1 MENLILISNSTLF
14 NIVFAL
20 LVLIFF
26 IFLIKRYL
34 KIHGKVIKYLYFLF
48 FIILYKIISM
58 NISELNS
65 PKALGIF
72 YVILSFSLIKFIDIL
87 INESYYKNKKNL
99 EVPHLIRNIIVVLA
113 FSISFL
119 MILKNFFNVNLTS
132 LLTTSAIL
140 SAVIGLAVQ
149 DTLTT
154 FIAGL
159 VLTSDKSIEL
169 GDTVIIQDIIG
180 KVIDT
185 NWRSTKLQKA
195 GGGMVS
201 IPNNLILKEITINY
215 LKKSNII
222 ITIKVSASYNDPPN
236 KVKKLLLRVAFKNPS
251 VLRDPE
257 PFVIIT
263 GFGESS
269 VNYELKVCIFEE
281 YLRRIIIET
290 ELYSS
295 IWYTFR
301 REGIKIP
308 YSIREILTPNDL
320 KESPSEILKSYFQN
334 VEFFK
339 TLKNEDLEK
348 LQQITKIKTYGKDEF
363 IFLQNDPGDS
373 FFIIKSGKVC
383 VVLEDKELAC
393 LSEGDFFGEMS
404 LLTGNPR
411 NASVKATED
420 TEVLVIK
427 KDEFKGLIQKNEA
440 LFNNVLEF
448 LTKREEEQLKFRREL
463 DISKQKHKSDEDV
476 KKTIFEKLVGFFEI

>member
-1 MENLILISNSTLF
+1 MENLILITNNTLF
-14 NIVFAL
+14 HIGTTLFL
-20 LVLIFF
+20 LIFF

-34 KIHGKVIKYLYFLF
+34 KNHGKIIKYLYFLF
-48 FIILYKIISM
+48 FIIIYKIFSL
-58 NISELNS
+58 NIDKLNS
-65 PKALGIF
+65 SKALGIF
-72 YVILSFSLIKFIDIL
+72 YIILSFSLIKFIDIL

-99 EVPHLIRNIIVVLA
+99 DVPHLIRNIVVVLA
-113 FSISFL
+113 FSVSFL

-159 VLTSDKSIEL
+159 VLTSDKSLEL
-169 GDTVIIQDIIG
+169 GDTVIIKDIVG

-195 GGGMVS
+195 GGGIVS

-215 LKKSNII
+215 LKKSNIV
-222 ITIKVSASYNDPPN
+222 ITVKASASYDDPPN
-236 KVKKLLLRVAFKNPS
+236 KVKRLLLQVAHNNSS
-251 VLRDPE
+251 VLHDPE

-263 GFGESS
+263 GFGDSAI
-269 VNYELKVCIFEE
+269 NYELKACIYEE
-281 YLRRIIIET
+281 YLRRSAVET
-290 ELYSS
+290 ELSTS
-295 IWYTFR
+295 IWYTFK

-320 KESPSEILKSYFQN
+320 KESPPEILTSYFQN
-334 VEFFK
+334 VEFFN
-339 TLKNEDLEK
+339 TLKNEDLQK
-348 LQQITKIKTYGKDEF
+348 LQKITKIKTYGKDEF

-373 FFIIKSGKVC
+373 FFIIKNGKVC
-383 VVLEDKELAC
+383 IILEGKELAC
-393 LSEGDFFGEMS
+393 LHQGDFFGEMS

-411 NASVKATED
+411 NASVKAQED
-420 TEVLVIK
+420 TVVLVIE
-427 KDEFKGLIQKNEA
+427 KDAFKGLIQKNED

-448 LTKREEEQLKFRREL
+448 LTKREKETLKFKKEMDDNKL
-463 DISKQKHKSDEDV
+463 KHSNTDDL
-476 KKTIFEKLVGFFEI
+476 KTNIFKKLVSFFEI